1 MSTAKNK
8 NEEEV
13 DLGSLFTVIGNGF
26 KNFFNFIGS
35 IFKGIFHKLILI
47 LIFFKLHFI
56 KFTIAVLIGGIIG
69 FFLENNKEIKFS
81 SNLIVKPN
89 FESTQLLYENINYYN
104 DLVKQQNTKHLASI
118 FKIDSSRA
126 ASLRKFEITPL
137 INSNDI
143 INAYDKFILDVD
155 TLTVKSYDFD
165 NFEASFTDYDYLVHN
180 IEVKATVSDIF
191 NELENTIINSI
202 EKNTFFTKI
211 KNLTKENLNTKD
223 SILKANF
230 IEVDSL
236 RNVYMRAIIEGAKN
250 NSNGTNIDLGSKSN
264 ATKENDLFEIDRKI
278 IYDLSQTYKDI
289 ATKSDVINIIS
300 NFKSVGSEIKGIT
313 KNLIFIMA
321 ALAFLLT
328 LFFILLLD
336 LNKYLEN
343 YKK

>member
-1 MSTAKNK
+1 MSTKKQN
-8 NEEEV
+8 NDEEV
-13 DLGSLFTVIGNGF
+13 DLGSLFTVIGKGF
-26 KNFFNFIGS
+26 KNFFNFIGN
-35 IFKGIFHKLILI
+35 IFKGIFHRLILI
-47 LIFFKLHFI
+47 LLFLKLHI
-56 KFTIAVLIGGIIG
+56 LKFSVAVLIGGIVG
-69 FFLENNKEIKFS
+69 FFLESNKETKFS

-118 FKIDSSRA
+118 FKIDTSKA
-126 ASLRKFEITPL
+126 AALRKFEITPL
-137 INSNDI
+137 MNSNDI
-143 INAYDKFILDVD
+143 INAYDNFILEVD

-165 NFEASFTDYDYLVHN
+165 NFESSFTDFDYLVHN
-180 IEVKATVSDIF
+180 IEVQATDSDIF

-202 EKNTFFTKI
+202 EKNTFFNKI

-236 RNVYMRAIIEGAKN
+236 RSVYMRAILEGAKN

-264 ATKENDLFEIDRKI
+264 ITKENDLFEIDRKI
-278 IYDLSQTYKDI
+278 IYDLSQTYQDI

-300 NFKSVGSEIKGIT
+300 NFKSEGAEIKGIT
-313 KNLIFIMA
+313 NNLIVITA
-321 ALAFLLT
+321 VLAFLLT
-328 LFFILLLD
+328 LFLILLFD
-336 LNKYLEN
+336 LNKYLED

>member
-1 MSTAKNK
+1 MSTKKQN
-8 NEEEV
+8 NDEEV
-13 DLGSLFTVIGNGF
+13 DLGSLFTVIGKGF
-26 KNFFNFIGS
+26 KNFFNFIGN
-35 IFKGIFHKLILI
+35 IFKGIFHILILI
-47 LIFFKLHFI
+47 LLFLKLHI
-56 KFTIAVLIGGIIG
+56 LKFSVAVLIGGIVG
-69 FFLENNKEIKFS
+69 FFLESNKETKFS

-118 FKIDSSRA
+118 FKIDTSKA
-126 ASLRKFEITPL
+126 AALRKFEITPL
-137 INSNDI
+137 MNSNDI
-143 INAYDKFILDVD
+143 INAYDNFILEVD

-165 NFEASFTDYDYLVHN
+165 NFESSFTDFDYLVHN
-180 IEVKATVSDIF
+180 IEVQATVSDIF
-191 NELENTIINSI
+191 SELENTIINSI
-202 EKNTFFTKI
+202 EKNTFFNKI

-236 RNVYMRAIIEGAKN
+236 RSVYMRAILEGAKN

-264 ATKENDLFEIDRKI
+264 ITKENDLFEIDRKI
-278 IYDLSQTYKDI
+278 IYDLSQTYEDI

-300 NFKSVGSEIKGIT
+300 NFKPEGSEIKGIT

-321 ALAFLLT
+321 VLGFLLT
-328 LFFILLLD
+328 LFIILLFD
-336 LNKYLEN
+336 LNKYLED

>member
-1 MSTAKNK
+1 MSTKKQN
-8 NEEEV
+8 NDEEV
-13 DLGSLFTVIGNGF
+13 DLGSLFTVIGKGF
-26 KNFFNFIGS
+26 KNFFNFIGN
-35 IFKGIFHKLILI
+35 IFKGIFHRLILI
-47 LIFFKLHFI
+47 LLFLKLHI
-56 KFTIAVLIGGIIG
+56 LKFSVAVLIGGIVG
-69 FFLENNKEIKFS
+69 FFLESNKETKFS

-118 FKIDSSRA
+118 FKIDTSKA
-126 ASLRKFEITPL
+126 AALRKFEITPL
-137 INSNDI
+137 MNSNDI
-143 INAYDKFILDVD
+143 INAYDNFILEVD

-165 NFEASFTDYDYLVHN
+165 NFESSFTDFDYLVHN
-180 IEVKATVSDIF
+180 IEVQATVSDIF
-191 NELENTIINSI
+191 SELENTIINSI
-202 EKNTFFTKI
+202 EKNTFFNKI

-236 RNVYMRAIIEGAKN
+236 RSVYMRAILEGAKN

-264 ATKENDLFEIDRKI
+264 ITKENDLFEIDRKI
-278 IYDLSQTYKDI
+278 IYDLSQTYEDI

-300 NFKSVGSEIKGIT
+300 NFKPEGSEIKGIT

-321 ALAFLLT
+321 VLGFLLT
-328 LFFILLLD
+328 LFIILLID

>member
-1 MSTAKNK
+1 MSTKKQN
-8 NEEEV
+8 NDEEV
-13 DLGSLFTVIGNGF
+13 DLGSLFTVIGKGF
-26 KNFFNFIGS
+26 KNFFNFIGN
-35 IFKGIFHKLILI
+35 IFKGVFHRLILI
-47 LIFFKLHFI
+47 LLFLKLHI
-56 KFTIAVLIGGIIG
+56 LKFSVAVLIGGIVG
-69 FFLENNKEIKFS
+69 FFLESNKETKFS

-118 FKIDSSRA
+118 FKIDTSKA
-126 ASLRKFEITPL
+126 AALRKFEITPL
-137 INSNDI
+137 MNSNDI
-143 INAYDKFILDVD
+143 INAYDNFILEVD

-165 NFEASFTDYDYLVHN
+165 NFESSFTDFDYLVHN
-180 IEVKATVSDIF
+180 IEVQATVSDIF
-191 NELENTIINSI
+191 SELENTIINSI
-202 EKNTFFTKI
+202 EKNTFFNKI

-236 RNVYMRAIIEGAKN
+236 RSVYMRAILEGAKN

-264 ATKENDLFEIDRKI
+264 ITKENDLFEIDRKI
-278 IYDLSQTYKDI
+278 IYDLSQTYEDI

-300 NFKSVGSEIKGIT
+300 NFKPEGSEIKGIT

-321 ALAFLLT
+321 VLGFLLT
-328 LFFILLLD
+328 LFIILLFD
-336 LNKYLEN
+336 LNKYLED

>member
-26 KNFFNFIGS
+26 KNFFNFIAS

-56 KFTIAVLIGGIIG
+56 KFTVAVLIGGIVG
-69 FFLENNKEIKFS
+69 FFLEKNKEIKFS

-137 INSNDI
+137 TNSNDI

-191 NELENTIINSI
+191 KELENTIINSI

-250 NSNGTNIDLGSKSN
+250 NSNGTNIDLGGESN

-278 IYDLSQTYKDI
+278 IYDLSQTYQDI

>member
-8 NEEEV
+8 KEEEV

-26 KNFFNFIGS
+26 RNFFNFIAS

-47 LIFFKLHFI
+47 LIFFKLHFV
-56 KFTIAVLIGGIIG
+56 KFTIAVLLGGIVG
-69 FFLENNKEIKFS
+69 FFLEKNKEIKFS

-137 INSNDI
+137 TNSNDI

-155 TLTVKSYDFD
+155 TLTVKSYDFQ

-191 NELENTIINSI
+191 KELENTIINSI

-250 NSNGTNIDLGSKSN
+250 NSNGTNIDLGGESN

-278 IYDLSQTYKDI
+278 IYDLSQTYQDI
-289 ATKSDVINIIS
+289 AAKSDVINIIS

>member
-1 MSTAKNK
+1 MSTKKQN
-8 NEEEV
+8 NDEEV
-13 DLGSLFTVIGNGF
+13 DLGSLFTVIGKGF
-26 KNFFNFIGS
+26 KNFFNFIGN
-35 IFKGIFHKLILI
+35 IFKGIFHRLILI
-47 LIFFKLHFI
+47 LLFLKLHI
-56 KFTIAVLIGGIIG
+56 LKFSVAVLIGGIVG
-69 FFLENNKEIKFS
+69 FFLESNKETKFS

-118 FKIDSSRA
+118 FKIDTSKA
-126 ASLRKFEITPL
+126 AALRKFEITPL
-137 INSNDI
+137 MNSNDI
-143 INAYDKFILDVD
+143 INAYDNFILEVD

-165 NFEASFTDYDYLVHN
+165 NFESSFTDFDYLVHN
-180 IEVKATVSDIF
+180 IEVQATVSDIF
-191 NELENTIINSI
+191 SELENTIINSI
-202 EKNTFFTKI
+202 EKNTFFNKI

-236 RNVYMRAIIEGAKN
+236 RNVYMRAILEGAKN

-264 ATKENDLFEIDRKI
+264 ITKENDLFEIDRKI
-278 IYDLSQTYKDI
+278 IYDLSQTYEDI

-300 NFKSVGSEIKGIT
+300 NFKPEGSEIKGIT

-321 ALAFLLT
+321 VLGFLLT
-328 LFFILLLD
+328 LFIILLFD
-336 LNKYLEN
+336 LNKYLED